1 MLSSLLKPLFER
13 VKTVNRALSST
24 TQSLKSAIDKY
35 NTSINDPYN
44 FLDINNNIRMHE
56 ELIRFEDNRLI
67 GRRRQTAILLTIFG
81 ILFVYFPQIVTFIFQ
96 RQNEWWV
103 LSIFSLYFI
112 GIIASVICFI
122 LHIWP
127 ANIPQQI
134 SPSIFFNE
142 DLNNYKDEGLDDEE
156 ANIGVKHSYLRN
168 LEKSLELLQN
178 ANKWKGFWHFWCIIC
193 LSVTF
198 VFYFASSTIV
208 IVSNKIDNRE
218 IVNKTKNNMGEE
230 KKKKFDPSK
239 THDVPPQVIREGK
252 EIKFIN
258 TSKKDSTKK

>member
-1 MLSSLLKPLFER
+1 MKSVF
-13 VKTVNRALSST
+13 SST
-24 TQSLKSAIDKY
+24 TQSLKSAVDKY
-35 NTSINDPYN
+35 ITSNDDPYN

-81 ILFVYFPQIVTFIFQ
+81 VLFVYFPQIVTFIFQ
-96 RQNEWWV
+96 RPIVWWTLLIV
-103 LSIFSLYFI
+103 SLYFL

-134 SPSIFFNE
+134 SPSIFFND
-142 DLNNYKDEGLDDEE
+142 DLKKYKDEGYDDEE

-168 LEKSLELLQN
+168 LETSLELLQN

-193 LSVTF
+193 LSITF

-208 IVSNKIDNRE
+208 IVSNKLDNIE
-218 IVNKTKNNMGEE
+218 TIEKAKYDMGEE